1 MAGSLYL
8 SLSLVWLGSYFGWLM
23 VFAECFLISSCFVDQ
38 DWPQLYLID
47 LYQVTCPLVLLRLV
61 VGCRLDY
68 LGCNDRLV

>member
-1 MAGSLYL
+1 MVGSLYL

-47 LYQVTCPLVLLRLV
+47 LCQVTCPLVLLRLV